1 MSPLLTRKIH
11 DWYAGIASAVLPLR
25 RTETPPD
32 DALIEKWQVQTAG
45 EQVFDNSFEAEVLGT
60 TEATTRYWWSDAW
73 AYRLRNVLLAG
84 GAGQVY
90 FQNGEL
96 FNVDPLTRR
105 EKNDRVLRRPIL
117 GMVQEVRGPLLHLC
131 GPNSENHGHFIL
143 DYLPK
148 LMPFLERF
156 RAEPRAR
163 ILLSPGRKKWQCR
176 YLARFG
182 IPEDRV
188 IEAGYGTLAVD
199 ELWYVPIL
207 HAEDGVAKLSAPAN
221 HFAVRDALGAQIDP
235 KDAPLCIFAS
245 RLDAPN
251 KKLINEERLAERARE
266 ILGDVRI
273 IKLSEHSLAEQLR
286 LFASATVI
294 VGAVGQNLTEVFCA
308 SGKLVLVM
316 TVEEETVPGRRSW
329 GRAYHN
335 LALLG
340 GNKAVLLTR
349 DTPWDKDRN
358 WSFNEDRFA
367 DVLERSWKLFQRG
380 GADKAASKCH
390 APGMQA

>member
-1 MSPLLTRKIH
+1 MSSPLTRKIH
-11 DWYAGIASAVLPLR
+11 DWYAGLASAVSPLK
-25 RTETPPD
+25 RTEIPPAE
-32 DALIEKWQVQTAG
+32 ALIESWQIQTAG
-45 EQVFDNSFEAEVLGT
+45 EHVFDNRFEAEILGT
-60 TEATTRYWWSDAW
+60 NETTTRYWWSDAC
-73 AYRLRNVLLAG
+73 AYRLRHVRLGG

-90 FQNGEL
+90 FQDGTL

-105 EKNDRVLRRPIL
+105 EKKDRVLRRAIA
-117 GMVQEVRGPLLHLC
+117 GMAQEVKGPLIHLC

-163 ILLSPGRKKWQCR
+163 ILVSPGRKKWQCR

-182 IPEDRV
+182 ITEDRV
-188 IEAGYGTLAVD
+188 IEGVHGTLEVD
-199 ELWYVPIL
+199 ELWYAPIL
-207 HAEDGVAKLSAPAN
+207 HAEDGVAKLSAPEN
-221 HFAVRDALGAQIDP
+221 HLAVRDALAAKADP
-235 KDAPLCIFAS
+235 NDTPLCIFAS

-251 KKLINEERLAERARE
+251 KKLVNEELLAERARE

-273 IKLSEHSLAEQLR
+273 VKMSEHSLADQLR
-286 LFASATVI
+286 LFASATVV
-294 VGAVGQNLTEVFCA
+294 VGAVGQNLTEVLCT
-308 SGKLVLVM
+308 SGKLVLIM
-316 TVEEETVPGRRSW
+316 TVEEQIVPGRRSW

-340 GNKAVLLTR
+340 GNKSVLLTR
-349 DTPWDKDRN
+349 DTPWDADRN

-367 DVLERSWKLFQRG
+367 DVLDRSWKLFQKDRR
-380 GADKAASKCH
+380 AF
-390 APGMQA
+390 

>member
-1 MSPLLTRKIH
+1 MSQLLTRKIH
-11 DWYAGIASAVLPLR
+11 DWYAGLASSVSKLR
-25 RTETPPD
+25 RTEKPPV
-32 DALIEKWQVQTAG
+32 DALIEQWQIQTAG
-45 EQVFDNSFEAEVLGT
+45 EHVFDNRFEAEVLGT
-60 TEATTRYWWSDAW
+60 AENTTRYWWPDAS
-73 AYRLRNVLLAG
+73 AYRLRNVRLAG

-90 FQNGEL
+90 FQNGEI

-105 EKNDRVLRRPIL
+105 EKKDRVLRRPVP
-117 GMVQEVRGPLLHLC
+117 GMRHEVKGPLLHLC

-188 IEAGYGTLAVD
+188 IEAGYGTLAAD

-207 HAEDGVAKLSAPAN
+207 HAEDGVAKLSAPRN
-221 HFAVRDALGAQIDP
+221 HFAARDALAAEPDS

-251 KKLINEERLAERARE
+251 KKLLNEERLAERARE
-266 ILGDVRI
+266 ILGDVRT

-294 VGAVGQNLTEVFCA
+294 IGAVGQNLTEVLCA
-308 SGKLVLVM
+308 TGKLVLVM
-316 TVEEETVPGRRSW
+316 TVEEKILPGRRSW

-349 DTPWDKDRN
+349 DTPWDADRN

-367 DVLERSWKLFQRG
+367 DVLARAWKLFQQDRAFAG
-380 GADKAASKCH
+380 R
-390 APGMQA
+390 

>member
-1 MSPLLTRKIH
+1 MNAVLTRKLH
-11 DWYAGIASAVLPLR
+11 DWYASIASAVSPLR
-25 RTETPPD
+25 RTETPPA
-32 DALIEKWQVQTAG
+32 DALIEQWQVQKAG
-45 EQVFDNSFEAEVLGT
+45 EHVFDNSFEAEVLGT
-60 TEATTRYWWSDAW
+60 TETTTRYWWSDAC
-73 AYRLRNVLLAG
+73 AYRLRNVRVTGA
-84 GAGQVY
+84 AGQIF
-90 FQNGEL
+90 FQNGEI

-105 EKNDRVLRRPIL
+105 QKRDRVLRRPIP
-117 GMVQEVRGPLLHLC
+117 GMIREVNGPLLHLC

-156 RAEPRAR
+156 RANPRAL
-163 ILLSPGRKKWQCR
+163 ILVSPGRKKWQCR

-182 IPEDRV
+182 ITEDRV
-188 IEAGYGTLAVD
+188 LETGYDTLAVD

-207 HAEDGVAKLSAPAN
+207 HAEDGVAKLSAPEN
-221 HFAVRDALGAQIDP
+221 HYAVRDALAAKPDAN
-235 KDAPLCIFAS
+235 DAPLCIFAS

-251 KKLINEERLAERARE
+251 KKLLNEEQLAERARR

-273 IKLSEHSLAEQLR
+273 IKLSEHPLAEQLR

-294 VGAVGQNLTEVFCA
+294 VGAVGQNLTEVLCA

-316 TVEEETVPGRRSW
+316 TVEEQIVPGRRSW

-358 WSFNEDRFA
+358 WSFNEERFA
-367 DVLERSWKLFQRG
+367 DVLKRSWELFQQH
-380 GADKAASKCH
+380 GA
-390 APGMQA
+390 

>member
-1 MSPLLTRKIH
+1 MA
-11 DWYAGIASAVLPLR
+11 D
-25 RTETPPD
+25 
-32 DALIEKWQVQTAG
+32 
-45 EQVFDNSFEAEVLGT
+45 EV
-60 TEATTRYWWSDAW
+60 
-73 AYRLRNVLLAG
+73 
-84 GAGQVY
+84 
-90 FQNGEL
+90 
-96 FNVDPLTRR
+96 
-105 EKNDRVLRRPIL
+105 K
-117 GMVQEVRGPLLHLC
+117 GPLIHLC

-163 ILLSPGRKKWQCR
+163 ILVSPGRKKWQCR

-188 IEAGYGTLAVD
+188 IEGGHGTLEVD
-199 ELWYVPIL
+199 ELWYAPIL
-207 HAEDGVAKLSAPAN
+207 HAEDGVAKLSAPEN
-221 HFAVRDALGAQIDP
+221 HLAVRDALAAKTDP
-235 KDAPLCIFAS
+235 NNAPLCMFAS

-251 KKLINEERLAERARE
+251 KKLVNEERLAERARE

-273 IKLSEHSLAEQLR
+273 VKLSEHSLADQLR

-308 SGKLVLVM
+308 SGKLVLIM
-316 TVEEETVPGRRSW
+316 TVEQEIVPCRRSW

-349 DTPWDKDRN
+349 DTPWDADRN
-358 WSFNEDRFA
+358 WSFNEHRFA
-367 DVLERSWKLFQRG
+367 DVLDHSWKLFQKDRQ
-380 GADKAASKCH
+380 AS
-390 APGMQA
+390 

>member
-1 MSPLLTRKIH
+1 MNRLLTRKIH
-11 DWYAGIASAVLPLR
+11 DWYAGMASAVSTLR
-25 RTETPPD
+25 RTATPP
-32 DALIEKWQVQTAG
+32 AGSLIEQWQIQTAG
-45 EQVFDNSFEAEVLGT
+45 EHVFDNSFEAAVLGT
-60 TEATTRYWWSDAW
+60 AETTTHYAWSDAC
-73 AYRLRNVLLAG
+73 AYRLRNVRLTG

-90 FQNGEL
+90 FENGEI

-105 EKNDRVLRRPIL
+105 EKQDRVLRRPVP
-117 GMVQEVRGPLLHLC
+117 GMAQKVSGPLLHLC

-156 RAEPRAR
+156 RAEPDAR

-182 IPEDRV
+182 ISEDRV
-188 IEAGYGTLAVD
+188 IEAGYGTVLVD
-199 ELWYVPIL
+199 ELWYAPIL

-221 HFAVRDALGAQIDP
+221 HLAVRDALAAEPDF

-251 KKLINEERLAERARE
+251 KKLLNEERLAERARK
-266 ILGDVRI
+266 IIGDVRT

-294 VGAVGQNLTEVFCA
+294 VGAVGQNLTEVLCA
-308 SGKLVLVM
+308 SGKLILIM
-316 TVEEETVPGRRSW
+316 TVEKEIVDGQRSW

-349 DTPWDKDRN
+349 DTPWDEDRN

-367 DVLERSWKLFQRG
+367 NVLTRAWKLYQQG
-380 GADKAASKCH
+380 GLSLEA
-390 APGMQA
+390 

>member
-1 MSPLLTRKIH
+1 MNSQLTRKIH
-11 DWYAGIASAVLPLR
+11 DWYSGFASAVSPLK
-25 RTETPPD
+25 RTETPPPE
-32 DALIEKWQVQTAG
+32 ALIESWQIQAAG
-45 EQVFDNSFEAEVLGT
+45 EHVFDNKFEAEILGT
-60 TEATTRYWWSDAW
+60 DETTTRYWWSDAY
-73 AYRLRNVLLAG
+73 AYRLRNVRLGG
-84 GAGQVY
+84 GAGQV
-90 FQNGEL
+90 FFANGEL

-105 EKNDRVLRRPIL
+105 EKKDRVLRRPISA
-117 GMVQEVRGPLLHLC
+117 MAQKVKGPLIHLC

-163 ILLSPGRKKWQCR
+163 ILVSPGRKKWQCR

-188 IEAGYGTLAVD
+188 IEGVYGTLEVD
-199 ELWYVPIL
+199 ELWYSPIL
-207 HAEDGVAKLSAPAN
+207 HAEDGVAKLSAPEN
-221 HFAVRDALGAQIDP
+221 HLAVRDALAARPDP
-235 KDAPLCIFAS
+235 NDAPVCIFAS

-251 KKLINEERLAERARE
+251 KKLINEERLADRARQ
-266 ILGDVRI
+266 ILGDVRV
-273 IKLSEHSLAEQLR
+273 IKLSEHSLADQLR

-316 TVEEETVPGRRSW
+316 TVEEQIVPGRRSW

-340 GNKAVLLTR
+340 GNKAVLLNR
-349 DTPWDKDRN
+349 DTPWDSERN
-358 WSFNEDRFA
+358 WCFNEDRFA
-367 DVLERSWKLFQRG
+367 DVLERSWQLFR
-380 GADKAASKCH
+380 KENPPHH
-390 APGMQA
+390 A